1 MKYLEEFQY
10 TGESFEDRDSP
21 SALLSALGRAA
32 LDLAELRQRVEVR
45 ICKLSENLGHR
56 PPDDLGQMS
65 LDAALDLLGKLMAI
79 ARERERF
86 NVGDDDPQDFAD
98 ELIQVLRQ
106 AAEHYRRIVK
116 PDLLTLH
123 LRNTVPAHLP
133 GWIMDV
139 ADYVAYAHLELD
151 QYFLAV
157 DPIN

>member
-32 LDLAELRQRVEVR
+32 VDLAELRQRVEVR

-56 PPDDLGQMS
+56 PPDDLGQIS

-79 ARERERF
+79 ARERKRF
-86 NVGDDDPQDFAD
+86 NVGNEHSHDFAD
-98 ELIQVLRQ
+98 DLIQLLRQ

-123 LRNTVPAHLP
+123 LQHTVPEHLP

-139 ADYVAYAHLELD
+139 ADYITYAHLELD
-151 QYFLAV
+151 EYFLAV
-157 DPIN
+157 DSIN